1 MPLPCY
7 HGLISPPAESS
18 SQPFVSSCPKGG
30 LVTAIHV
37 NRVGLCCHS
46 ARVRVAQPRGR
57 YSLDWVEVMVSHH
70 SARCSLAS
78 HG

>member
-1 MPLPCY
+1 MPLPRY

-37 NRVGLCCHS
+37 NRVVC
-46 ARVRVAQPRGR
+46 VATGP
-57 YSLDWVEVMVSHH
+57 VSV
-70 SARCSLAS
+70 SPNLEAPWAWIGSK
-78 HG
+78 